1 MDVSSLNMIKKL
13 FRAPVLRDY
22 NNYSVDYLSD
32 VKDYHII
39 SPSDCEN
46 IGGVFIDRQQVA
58 GGFLDVM
65 DSTDWDGSIVTVGK
79 TL

>member
-1 MDVSSLNMIKKL
+1 MIIIT
-13 FRAPVLRDY
+13 RAPVLRDY
-22 NNYSVDYLSD
+22 KNYTVDYLSD
-32 VKDYHII
+32 EKDYHII

-65 DSTDWDGSIVTVGK
+65 DSSDWDGSTVTVGK